1 MKVRKAN
8 SKDLAQLSELF
19 DGYRQF
25 YQQSTDPAAAKAFI
39 AQRIENQQSVIFV
52 VESNDQLL
60 GFTQL
65 FPSFSSVSMQRLW
78 VLNDLFVA
86 SFARKQGVAKKL
98 MAAAKKFADDT
109 GSKGL
114 ILETDVDNVEAQNLY
129 DKLGYVKQD
138 DTYHYFLLAEKTKD
152 TVS

>member
-8 SKDLAQLSELF
+8 SNDLIQLSHLF

-25 YQQSTDPAAAKAFI
+25 YQQAADLDGAKEFI
-39 AQRIENQQSVIFV
+39 SKRLENQQSVIFV
-52 VESNDQLL
+52 VFVVESDDKLL

-86 SFARKQGVAKKL
+86 VAARQQGVARNL
-98 MAAAKKFADDT
+98 MEAAKHFAQKT
-109 GSKGL
+109 NSKGL
-114 ILETDVDNVEAQNLY
+114 TLETD
-129 DKLGYVKQD
+129 LGNINPA
-138 DTYHYFLLAEKTKD
+138 T
-152 TVS
+152 